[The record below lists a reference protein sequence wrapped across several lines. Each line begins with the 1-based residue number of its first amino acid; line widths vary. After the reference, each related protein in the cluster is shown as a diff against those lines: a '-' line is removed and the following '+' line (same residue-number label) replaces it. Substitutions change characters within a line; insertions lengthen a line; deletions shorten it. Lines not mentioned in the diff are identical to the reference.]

1 MFSFFLLLFSLSFSP
16 LLHPLSRISLS
27 CGYGPVWVLLAQSD
41 LLLSLPSAPCY
52 GCWCYGNL
60 GDMPAPQSQGHQL
73 HPPPPAPFSPKHPL
87 KKVSAASCGKP
98 RGCSMWPSKPLACR
112 SSSCSAAFPPLV
124 PGTAFL
130 RANPHT
136 RPVCARILHT
146 KGRKVHVCALEVFE
160 IICCKPLYHSTKALT
175 GASVPTHMQSV
186 CTETPAA
193 GGRGFPRGRAAC
205 FHLPG
210 VTRPTGREA
219 WLQDRKNLA
228 PFPGSLCCAGCL
240 ASEAVAMHEQIHFQV
255 PQAGLGSGV
264 GGAERRPEICE
275 SLSGSSRD
283 FNMSRGDSCEAA
295 GSPHYP

>member
-1 MFSFFLLLFSLSFSP
+1 MALKGFPFYLFIFLPEGKKRAVHTRDALRFCFLLLFSLSFSP

-98 RGCSMWPSKPLACR
+98 RGCSLWPLACR
-112 SSSCSAAFPPLV
+112 LSSCSAAFPPLV

-130 RANPHT
+130 CANPHT
-136 RPVCARILHT
+136 RPVCACILHT
-146 KGRKVHVCALEVFE
+146 KGRKVHVRALEVFE

-175 GASVPTHMQSV
+175 GASVPTHVCVHGDPCSRWQRLSKGQS
-186 CTETPAA
+186 CLLPPPRGDKAHRE
-193 GGRGFPRGRAAC
+193 GGLVTRQKRSRWVSRFPLLCWLLGLRGRGRA
-205 FHLPG
+205 
-210 VTRPTGREA
+210 
-219 WLQDRKNLA
+219 
-228 PFPGSLCCAGCL
+228 
-240 ASEAVAMHEQIHFQV
+240 
-255 PQAGLGSGV
+255 
-264 GGAERRPEICE
+264 
-275 SLSGSSRD
+275 
-283 FNMSRGDSCEAA
+283 
-295 GSPHYP
+295 